1 MSTSVELALF
11 DRLGVGV
18 EFYTRSP
25 SAVVR
30 DAVIFDRYGRCLCA
44 VADLAMSDLIF
55 LAEAMEQDMA
65 LIVVE
70 HQYLPQ
76 GFLRQRGTQVSVQ
89 VLAELAELFIK
100 RSLGQT
106 ILFEFS
112 PELPRS
118 PRSAF
123 EAATDLSTLSDM
135 LSGRNQPG
143 LVNFGDLMIR
153 NLDDRD
159 EVLRILTRW

>member
-1 MSTSVELALF
+1 MPTSVEIAFLE
-11 DRLGVGV
+11 RLGIGA

-25 SAVVR
+25 SAIVR
-30 DAVIFDRYGRCLCA
+30 DAVIFDRYGRCICTLA
-44 VADLAMSDLIF
+44 NLAMSDLIF

-70 HQYLPQ
+70 HQRLPQ
-76 GFLRQRGTQVSVQ
+76 SFQRRRGTQVSVQ
-89 VLAELAELFIK
+89 MLADLAELFIK

-112 PELPRS
+112 PETPRS
-118 PRSAF
+118 TRSTL
-123 EAATDLSTLSDM
+123 EALTDLDSLSDM
-135 LSGRNQPG
+135 LSGRSRPG

-153 NLDDRD
+153 NLDNRD